1 MQLNFIKM
9 RKLSLLILMLL
20 TVLAAFPQKN
30 KNLEKPALP
39 IDEATQTVTYKEV
52 VKQEGTP
59 QELFDRA
66 MEWVKA
72 EYKNTSEV
80 IKSQDRETGVI
91 ELRSS
96 VRIYGTQKDGTK
108 HMRNIVYYKC
118 KIECR
123 DQRYRYI
130 INEFTEKATA
140 FSPIEVWFNTESP
153 KWEPAHFEY
162 LKQIDEQI
170 KAVIES
176 MKKGMQPK
184 VQQDDE
190 W

>member
-1 MQLNFIKM
+1 
-9 RKLSLLILMLL
+9 MLA
-20 TVLAAFPQKN
+20 VAAAFPQKG
-30 KNLEKPALP
+30 KNIEKPNLP
-39 IDEATQTVTYKEV
+39 IDETTQTVTYKEV
-52 VKQEGTP
+52 VQQTGTP

-66 MEWVKA
+66 MDWVKA
-72 EYKNTSEV
+72 FYKNTNEV
-80 IKSQDRETGVI
+80 IKSQDREKGVI

-123 DQRYRYI
+123 DQRYRYVI
-130 INEFTEKATA
+130 TDFTEKATA
-140 FSPIEVWFNTESP
+140 VSPIEVWFNTENP

-170 KAVIES
+170 QEVIAS
-176 MKKGMQPK
+176 MKKGMTPK
-184 VQQDDE
+184 VEKEDE